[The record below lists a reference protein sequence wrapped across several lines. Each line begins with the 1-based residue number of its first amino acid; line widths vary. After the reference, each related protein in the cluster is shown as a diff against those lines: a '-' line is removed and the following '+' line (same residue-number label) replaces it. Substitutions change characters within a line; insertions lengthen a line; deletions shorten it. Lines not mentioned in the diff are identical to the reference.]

1 MCAHGCQKSLARPSD
16 RPTVRPSDARVMAG
30 DDAWAL
36 FGGGGSAPPVA
47 TAAAGKGES
56 ASTHAFFSAARW
68 LFCRMD
74 DDDGGGGDDDDES
87 GESRMMKRMS
97 MELTQ
102 SWMDADGAA
111 RRAAVEVRGRK
122 PRGDEASDA
131 AKKLGEALAR
141 EDWEGAREACEEVKT
156 ACEGQLERGNW
167 PTEGFQDLYAYAH
180 GAMIIAELR
189 AWKSS
194 SATDEED
201 ARARKTSRNEDG
213 TSAASGRGEFE
224 SRKTRIGRAA
234 LDLSATAML
243 MSARRVPNWTAGV
256 IELAESAFGE
266 TKAPA
271 SSRDDASYPRGSK
284 IPTSLPS
291 SGIPKLDNARAMA
304 VEDASS
310 MTPARF
316 YTDYVS
322 KKRPVIIKGLLE
334 QEEWEAL
341 EAFASLDVFEKHASK
356 LVPVEYGTAF
366 DSHGTGVSTL
376 GAFARDFLAPSNAA
390 HDSEPK
396 SERVAYVSQHQLF
409 HEIPELQS
417 LFTVPLYTLGR
428 ISVDTSA
435 INIWLGTAGTRTSIH
450 RDPYLNILCQVSG
463 FKYVR
468 IYDDDATQYLYPDV
482 LREGNAN
489 TFTRSP
495 VDPER
500 VDQKAHPL
508 AVKAEYVE
516 CILSPGDALFM
527 PKNVWHYVRS
537 LTTSVSINFW
547 F

>member
-1 MCAHGCQKSLARPSD
+1 
-16 RPTVRPSDARVMAG
+16 MAAG
-30 DDAWAL
+30 ADAWAL
-36 FGGGGSAPPVA
+36 FGDDDGDGGGRGRGDDGFGSTASAASREGAVR
-47 TAAAGKGES
+47 GES
-56 ASTHAFFSAARW
+56 ASTHAFFSAARATW
-68 LFCRMD
+68 RPRMDDDAAAAD
-74 DDDGGGGDDDDES
+74 DDDGGTG
-87 GESRMMKRMS
+87 SRRMGRVS
-97 MELTQ
+97 TVLAR
-102 SWMDADGAA
+102 SWMDDDGAA
-111 RRAAVEVRGRK
+111 RRAAVEVRECK
-122 PRGDEASDA
+122 PRGADASAA
-131 AKKLGEALAR
+131 AKKLGEALAN
-141 EDWEGAREACEEVKT
+141 EDWERSREACEEVKA
-156 ACEGQLERGNW
+156 ACEGQLEHGNW

-180 GAMIIAELR
+180 GAVIVAELR
-189 AWKSS
+189 AGKS
-194 SATDEED
+194 DDED
-201 ARARKTSRNEDG
+201 ARARKTSRNDDG
-213 TSAASGRGEFE
+213 IPSAASGRGESV
-224 SRKTRIGRAA
+224 SRQTRIGRAA
-234 LDLSATAML
+234 LDLSSTAML

-266 TKAPA
+266 TKAST
-271 SSRDDASYPRGSK
+271 SSGGDASFPRGSK
-284 IPTSLPS
+284 IPTSLPG
-291 SGIPKLDNARAMA
+291 SGVPKLDDARAMA

-322 KKRPVIIKGLLE
+322 KERPVIIKGLLE
-334 QEEWEAL
+334 QEGWKAL

-356 LVPVEYGTAF
+356 LVPMEYGTAF

-390 HDSEPK
+390 HDGEPT

-516 CILSPGDALFM
+516 CILRPGDALFM

>member
-1 MCAHGCQKSLARPSD
+1 MESGIVTSKSWLD
-16 RPTVRPSDARVMAG
+16 RVLVMAAG
-30 DDAWAL
+30 DAWAL
-36 FGGGGSAPPVA
+36 FGDGDDDDVGGGFGS
-47 TAAAGKGES
+47 TAAASATVMTSREGAVRGES
-56 ASTHAFFSAARW
+56 ASTHAFFSAARATW
-68 LFCRMD
+68 RPRVED
-74 DDDGGGGDDDDES
+74 ADGDDGAGAG
-87 GESRMMKRMS
+87 SRMERVS
-97 MELTQ
+97 MAMVR
-102 SWMDADGAA
+102 SWMDDDGAA
-111 RRAAVEVRGRK
+111 RRAAVEVRGCK
-122 PRGDEASDA
+122 PRGADASDA
-131 AKKLGEALAR
+131 AKKLGEALAKA
-141 EDWEGAREACEEVKT
+141 DWEGAREACEEVKA
-156 ACEGQLERGNW
+156 ACEGQLEHGNW

-180 GAMIIAELR
+180 GAVIVTELR
-189 AWKSS
+189 AGKR
-194 SATDEED
+194 DEED
-201 ARARKTSRNEDG
+201 ARARKTSRNDDG
-213 TSAASGRGEFE
+213 TSAASGRGESV
-224 SRKTRIGRAA
+224 SRQTRIGRAA
-234 LDLSATAML
+234 LDLSSTAML

-266 TKAPA
+266 TKASP
-271 SSRDDASYPRGSK
+271 SSGDDASFPRGSK
-284 IPTSLPS
+284 IPTLLPS
-291 SGIPKLDNARAMA
+291 SGVPKLDDARAMA
-304 VEDASS
+304 VEDANS

-322 KKRPVIIKGLLE
+322 KERPVIIKGLLE
-334 QEEWEAL
+334 QEGWEAL
-341 EAFASLDVFEKHASK
+341 EAFASLDVFETHASK
-356 LVPVEYGTAF
+356 LVPIEYGTAF

-390 HDSEPK
+390 HDGEPT

-468 IYDDDATQYLYPDV
+468 IYGDDATQYLYPDV

-500 VDQKAHPL
+500 VDQKAHAL

-516 CILSPGDALFM
+516 CILRPGDALFM